1 MIPLK
6 VIYLLGPTMD
16 TEEGIMDNLLKAALL
31 EVIWICTYLG
41 TWQVLRNFRLHVKI
55 GCISR

>member
-1 MIPLK
+1 M
-6 VIYLLGPTMD
+6 MD

-41 TWQVLRNFRLHVKI
+41 TWQVLRNFRLHAKI